1 MKSIAPSAPILVT
14 GGTGFVAGW
23 IIRYL
28 IEDGRTVHA
37 TVRDPDRREKV
48 AHLEALAAKGPG
60 ALKLFR
66 ADLLDADAFDDPMQG
81 CELVLH
87 TASPF
92 TLGPFKDVDAE
103 LIRPALEGT
112 RNVLEAANRTASVR
126 RVVLTSSVAAVY
138 GDAADLREVPGG
150 VFSEDHWN
158 LTSSELHQPYSFSK
172 TLAEKEA
179 WSIQSQQER
188 WDLVTVNP
196 AMVFGPSL
204 TRASASGS
212 LALLR
217 QFADGTAKFGVPDI
231 RLGAV
236 DVREVA
242 RAHIRAGFTPEAEG
256 RHILSAGEVSLIEIG
271 TLLRRRFGDA
281 YPFPRR
287 VSPKFVVWLL
297 APALGLTRAFVSRNV
312 GHPVRFDH
320 TRSVEAL
327 GIEYRPVE
335 ESIVELFQQMIDDGM
350 LP

>member
-1 MKSIAPSAPILVT
+1 MKTIDPSAPILVT
-14 GGTGFVAGW
+14 GGTGFIAGW

-28 IEDGRTVHA
+28 IEDGRRVHA
-37 TVRDPDRREKV
+37 TVRDPNRREKV
-48 AHLEALAAKGPG
+48 AHLEALADKGPG
-60 ALKLFR
+60 TLKLFR

-92 TLGPFKDVDAE
+92 TLGPFKDVEAE

-138 GDAADLREVPGG
+138 GDAADLREVPAG
-150 VFSEDHWN
+150 VFTEDHWN
-158 LTSSELHQPYSFSK
+158 LTSSERHQPYSFSK

-179 WSIQSQQER
+179 WSIQSQQDL

-196 AMVFGPSL
+196 SMVLGPSL
-204 TRASASGS
+204 TSASASGS
-212 LALLR
+212 IGVMKQLG
-217 QFADGTAKFGVPDI
+217 DGTARLGVPDI
-231 RLGAV
+231 RFGVV

-242 RAHIRAGFTPEAEG
+242 QAHLQAGFTPAAEG
-256 RHILSAGEVSLIEIG
+256 RHILSAAEMSLLEIAAV
-271 TLLRRRFGDA
+271 LRRRFGDA

-297 APALGLTRAFVSRNV
+297 APALGLTRAFVARNV

-335 ESIVELFQQMIDDGM
+335 ESIVELFQQMIDDG
-350 LP
+350 LV